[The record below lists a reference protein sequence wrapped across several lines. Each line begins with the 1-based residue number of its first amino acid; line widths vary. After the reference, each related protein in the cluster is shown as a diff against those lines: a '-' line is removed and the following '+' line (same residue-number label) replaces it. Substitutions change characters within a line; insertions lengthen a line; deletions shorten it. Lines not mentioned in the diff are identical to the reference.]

1 MKNVAIEIKDVRVT
15 FGKHEVLK
23 GITAQIEQGSM
34 VTFLGRNG
42 CGKSTLLKVVTANL
56 KPDNGHIKITGRAL
70 KSFKTN
76 EMAQEVAFLPQ
87 VHEIPRDMTAEEL
100 VACGRYPY
108 QHWWSGVSTHDREVI
123 HEVMEKT
130 NTLHLKDRLAVN
142 LSGGERQRVWIA
154 MALAQ
159 EPKILLLDEPTTY
172 LDICHQLEVLELV
185 SSLNQ
190 KENLT
195 VVMVL
200 HDINQAIR
208 YSSEI
213 FVLEDGIIKRH
224 GAPLDVLNSEAVA
237 DIFEVDADVEVRK
250 GKPSIIINGLLTRNN
265 ENKV

>member
-1 MKNVAIEIKDVRVT
+1 MNNIAIEMKDIEVA

-23 GITAQIEQGSM
+23 GVNGVIMRGSM

-42 CGKSTLLKVVTANL
+42 CGKSTLLKTITANL
-56 KPDNGHIKITGRAL
+56 KPDKGEIRIAGREL
-70 KSFKTN
+70 NSFKTN
-76 EMAQEVAFLPQ
+76 EMACEVAFLPQ

-123 HEVMEKT
+123 YSSMEKT
-130 NTLHLKDRLAVN
+130 NTYHLKDRLAAS

-185 SSLNQ
+185 SKLNQ
-190 KENLT
+190 EENLT

-208 YSSEI
+208 YSSEV
-213 FVLEDGIIKRH
+213 FVLEDGVIKRS
-224 GAPLDVLNSEAVA
+224 GRPMDVLNSEAVA
-237 DIFEVDADVEVRK
+237 EIFEVDADVEIRK
-250 GKPSIIINGLLTRNN
+250 KRPSIIINGLLTQ
-265 ENKV
+265 K